1 MFYVCKMIGFV
12 DWLDRGFD
20 KHKRYALMLH
30 MSFTQN
36 INCFPQVNVTKSPS
50 FHSTLDQRIKPA
62 HAELVFYPRSA
73 QQELLLVACLS
84 CCVRLCMYMCVHESV
99 LLLLL
104 CVSVKSQKSGQ
115 LQLGM
120 CVCTY
125 ACVYAH
131 ACAHVHK
138 HTSLSLSLSLMYV
151 CMCAGGRVCMCAYIM
166 LLLLI
171 V

>member
-1 MFYVCKMIGFV
+1 
-12 DWLDRGFD
+12 
-20 KHKRYALMLH
+20 
-30 MSFTQN
+30 
-36 INCFPQVNVTKSPS
+36 
-50 FHSTLDQRIKPA
+50 
-62 HAELVFYPRSA
+62 
-73 QQELLLVACLS
+73 
-84 CCVRLCMYMCVHESV
+84 MYMCVHESV

-120 CVCTY
+120 CVCMY

-131 ACAHVHK
+131 ARAHVRK
-138 HTSLSLSLSLMYV
+138 HAPLSLMYV
-151 CMCAGGRVCMCAYIM
+151 CECGWPGVHM